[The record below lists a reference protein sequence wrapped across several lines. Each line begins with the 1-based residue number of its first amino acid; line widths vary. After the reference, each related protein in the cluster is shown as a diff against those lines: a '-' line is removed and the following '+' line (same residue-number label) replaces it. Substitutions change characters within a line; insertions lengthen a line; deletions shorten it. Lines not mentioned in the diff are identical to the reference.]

1 MVARVGGRQAPPRS
15 RSLLLDAWAAAQQV
29 NQLILRELAAVG
41 VRTPH
46 FAMLSAIGNAGRVTP
61 TGLAAELGHPLTTIS
76 DHVQVLLDRGL
87 VDREPNPGDRRSYL
101 LSLTPKGK
109 TVIRQAHPAVQR
121 TLELIEQEL
130 EFEPDEIADAVAE
143 LKRATQ
149 AALTR

>member
-1 MVARVGGRQAPPRS
+1 MGGRQAPPRA

-46 FAMLSAIGNAGRVTP
+46 FAMLSAIAAAGRVTP
-61 TGLAAELGHPLTTIS
+61 TALAAELGHPLTTIS
-76 DHVQVLLDRGL
+76 DHVQMLLDRGL

-101 LSLTPKGK
+101 LSLTPEGK
-109 TVIRQAHPAVQR
+109 AVIQQARPAVKR
-121 TLELIEQEL
+121 TLDLIEQEL
-130 EFEPDEIADAVAE
+130 ELEPAEIAEAVAE

-149 AALTR
+149 AALAR